1 MIVNVNHLHSLTE
14 ASRIPSENE
23 KNAKYARFTFGQH
36 VGGEVKKKKR
46 NENENSDEK
55 VQAEFLA

>member
-23 KNAKYARFTFGQH
+23 KNAKYARFTFGQQ
-36 VGGEVKKKKR
+36 VGGELKKR